1 MISLTAEQKSIEGM
15 FCQTTEQYVIPQYQ
29 RPYSWG
35 NEQCYQLYQD
45 MMDAFMDNEPY
56 FVGNVILARN
66 KNFDLSGESSVV
78 DGQQRLIT
86 LWTLIKALSMLM
98 PDLNSLRSAL
108 YVEPWEGNDNLPK
121 IKSYIFENDDNS
133 ALEYIYTLDKYK
145 TEERLKAT
153 TINND
158 ILESKCSS
166 AIEYSL
172 LLFYQLLTTDLRFV
186 DNETE
191 LNRFAKY
198 LMKRVSLLPIV
209 QTAEEE
215 KDAIGKA
222 LTIFETIN
230 NRGMDLEDADIF
242 KARLYESAYKKD
254 QRDDFI
260 AQWVDFKVE
269 CNAQRY
275 SVDDIFRF
283 YSHIIRG
290 KQKITS
296 GEKKLRDFFTNE
308 SFSPL
313 LTLPY
318 DIVLGELNK
327 VLVILKY
334 LKNDCKKDKNI
345 NTWLQIIN
353 EYSNQYPIYAVVTYL
368 YHYSVETNDEKEDFI
383 EFLQSLVRFC
393 LYTGATTTVKF
404 GIYNII
410 KTISYQKR
418 IETYRIDGITSDF
431 FSHLGRLKNSF
442 ALLAYHLSTSD
453 SIPDK
458 YTIDKIVNLRDE
470 ECLDS
475 NWKYNNLNEICNSI
489 GNQVVLDIPKKY
501 ISMRDKAKYYN
512 TSNNKYVKEAING
525 DVFTYLDWEKRNNQM
540 KEILLTFFKND

>member
-209 QTAEEE
+209 QTAEDE

-308 SFSPL
+308 FFSPL

-334 LKNDCKKDKNI
+334 LKNDCRKDKNI
-345 NTWLQIIN
+345 NTWLQIIY

-368 YHYSVETNDEKEDFI
+368 YHYSVETKDEKKDFI

-410 KTISYQKR
+410 KTISFHMR
-418 IETYRIDGITSDF
+418 INMLQIIKMT
-431 FSHLGRLKNSF
+431 
-442 ALLAYHLSTSD
+442 
-453 SIPDK
+453 
-458 YTIDKIVNLRDE
+458 
-470 ECLDS
+470 
-475 NWKYNNLNEICNSI
+475 
-489 GNQVVLDIPKKY
+489 
-501 ISMRDKAKYYN
+501 
-512 TSNNKYVKEAING
+512 
-525 DVFTYLDWEKRNNQM
+525 
-540 KEILLTFFKND
+540 

>member
-15 FCQTTEQYVIPQYQ
+15 FCQTTEQYIIPQYQ

-45 MMDAFMDNEPY
+45 LMDAFVDNEPY

-86 LWTLIKALSMLM
+86 LWTIIKVLSMLM

-121 IKSYIFENDDNS
+121 IKSFIFENDDNS
-133 ALEYIYTLDKYK
+133 ALEYIYSLDKNT
-145 TEERLKAT
+145 TEDRLKAT
-153 TINND
+153 SINND
-158 ILESKCSS
+158 IIESKCSS
-166 AIEYSL
+166 AIEYAL
-172 LLFYQLLTTDLRFV
+172 LLFYQLFTNDVRFV
-186 DNETE
+186 NKETE
-191 LNRFAKY
+191 LNAFAKY

-254 QRDDFI
+254 QRDDFV
-260 AQWVDFKVE
+260 AQWVDFKAE

-290 KQKITS
+290 LQKITS

-308 SFSPL
+308 SFSL
-313 LTLPY
+313 FLTMPY
-318 DIVLGELNK
+318 NKVLGELNK
-327 VLVILKY
+327 VLTILKY
-334 LKNDCKKDKNI
+334 LKNECRKDKNI

-368 YHYSVETNDEKEDFI
+368 YHYSVETDVEKKDFI
-383 EFLQSLVRFC
+383 DFLQSLVRFC
-393 LYTGATTTVKF
+393 LLTGATTTVKF

-410 KTISYQKR
+410 KTISFQKR
-418 IETYRIDGITSDF
+418 IETYRVDDITSDSF
-431 FSHLGRLKNSF
+431 DHLGRLKNSF

-453 SIPDK
+453 PIPDK

-470 ECLDS
+470 ESLDS
-475 NWKYNNLNEICNSI
+475 DWKYNNLNDICNSI
-489 GNQVVLDIPKKY
+489 GNLVVLDIPKKY
-501 ISMRDKAKYYN
+501 NSIRDKAKYYN
-512 TSNNKYVKEAING
+512 TSHNKYVKEVITG
-525 DVFTYLDWEKRNNQM
+525 EVFTYLDWKNRNKQM
-540 KEILLTFFKND
+540 KEKLLKFFKNN